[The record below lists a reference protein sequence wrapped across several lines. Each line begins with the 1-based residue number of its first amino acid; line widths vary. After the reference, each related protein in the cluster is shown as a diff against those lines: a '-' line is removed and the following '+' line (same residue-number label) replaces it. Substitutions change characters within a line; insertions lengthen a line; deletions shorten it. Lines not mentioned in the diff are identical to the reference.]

1 MRCGLLGRHLTHS
14 YSPQIHSYLGSYRY
28 DIFEIEPEALGAF
41 LQEKDFYGLNVTIP
55 YKKDVIA
62 FCTQLSET
70 AKKPLML
77 KLTVICEKN
86 QPR

>member
-41 LQEKDFYGLNVTIP
+41 LHEKDFDGLNVTIP
-55 YKKDVIA
+55 YKKDVISY
-62 FCTQLSET
+62 CDLLSPEAT
-70 AKKPLML
+70 ML
-77 KLTVICEKN
+77 RGSQHHSKN
-86 QPR
+86 L